1 MIWVLGLDL
10 HHFYFALALW
20 ADNVPSIKEVP
31 KNIVFYQL
39 KPAHLEPRRP
49 ELETNDTVSN
59 VSIDSEDENPKM
71 IEELQDESC
80 EFGKPSS
87 DKQSV
92 WKSDKQSVRKSEKQ
106 PVWKSEKHPVW
117 KSEKQSVWKSE
128 KQPVLKGK
136 QGRKGAKKTEHC
148 KEECNTRK
156 VEDEKETFEDEKTCK
171 KEKTCE
177 DEEKTRE
184 NENNFSYI
192 FKKLPVPD
200 LPPVSD

>member
-87 DKQSV
+87 DKQPV
-92 WKSDKQSVRKSEKQ
+92 RKSDKQR
-106 PVWKSEKHPVW
+106 
-117 KSEKQSVWKSE
+117 
-128 KQPVLKGK
+128 VLKGK

>member
-31 KNIVFYQL
+31 ENIVFYQL

-59 VSIDSEDENPKM
+59 VSIGSEDENPKM
-71 IEELQDESC
+71 IGELKVESC
-80 EFGKPSS
+80 EFGNP
-87 DKQSV
+87 V
-92 WKSDKQSVRKSEKQ
+92 WKSDKQ
-106 PVWKSEKHPVW
+106 PVWKSEKQRV
-117 KSEKQSVWKSE
+117 V
-128 KQPVLKGK
+128 KGK

-156 VEDEKETFEDEKTCK
+156 VEDEKETFKDEKTFKNVKTCRNEKTCEDEKTCEN
-171 KEKTCE
+171 EKTYE

-184 NENNFSYI
+184 NENNFTNI
-192 FKKLPVPD
+192 FKNPPVPD